1 MIVKGHALLRE
12 GTAHD
17 AEGGNYFGKGYAG
30 YGFCQC
36 GARTPK
42 LVASN
47 AARRRWHRQH
57 KADVFSQTLTR

>member
-12 GTAHD
+12 GAAHD
-17 AEGGNYFGKGYAG
+17 ATGGNCSGKGYAG

-42 LVASN
+42 LTASN
-47 AARRRWHRQH
+47 AARRRWHREH
-57 KADVFSQTLTR
+57 KAAVFSGTLH